1 MGKVFLLLKQNK
13 IGKEIMKKTLIF
25 IIAIFLSLLAQS
37 SFAVR
42 IMNNNVSV
50 RTMPSAFYPVLTI
63 LSKGAEVEI
72 LHEEDQ
78 WKKIKTADNKI
89 GWISENAFN
98 SIKKSI
104 DYGAMSND
112 NSKKNMSKLMVTAS
126 VKGFFE
132 NKVTSSGI
140 NRDVFEKPFRRYINP
155 SMFNK
160 FKKQTY
166 DQRWSHKKFRGK
178 NKIEQKGAFTIDEN
192 LVALSSYIAAKFSA
206 PGLSQNLEL
215 VVYVNNVAQL
225 IIESTEFY
233 DLPVSVLVV
242 KSDEVFANATPIGV
256 IVISEGLLKIM
267 KDESELACL
276 LGHEIAHVTL
286 NHGSTEFEIRKPK
299 FAAADAF
306 SELEEELGVDEVE
319 EELNDLC
326 DEMYERAVG
335 GRKAEYEEKADHR
348 GMIYARRAGYSANG
362 MLSLLKR
369 LKSRVPVSREPTD
382 ASHWLP
388 VSMQKRIT
396 KLENI
401 TATKLKPNKHYLT
414 FQSRY
419 KAQRK

>member
-1 MGKVFLLLKQNK
+1 
-13 IGKEIMKKTLIF
+13 MKKTLIF
-25 IIAIFLSLLAQS
+25 IIAVFLLLLARS
-37 SFAVR
+37 SFAAR

-50 RTMPSAFYPVLTI
+50 RTMPNAFYPVLAI

-72 LHEEDQ
+72 LQEEDR

-89 GWISENAFN
+89 GWISANAFN

-112 NSKKNMSKLMVTAS
+112 KSKKNISKLMVTAA

-132 NKVTSSGI
+132 SKATSSDI
-140 NRDVFEKPFRRYINP
+140 NRDVFEKPFRQYIDP
-155 SMFNK
+155 SMFSK
-160 FKKQTY
+160 FKEQTY
-166 DQRWSHKKFRGK
+166 EKRWSQKKFRGK
-178 NKIEQKGAFTIDEN
+178 NRIEQQGAFAIDEN
-192 LVALSSYIAAKFSA
+192 LVALSSYITAKFSA

-215 VVYVNNVAQL
+215 VAYVNNVAQL

-233 DLPVSVLVV
+233 DLPISVLVV
-242 KSDEVFANATPIGV
+242 KSDEVLANATPIGV
-256 IVISEGLLKIM
+256 IVISEGFLKII

-299 FAAADAF
+299 FAADDAF
-306 SELEEELGVDEVE
+306 AELEKELGGDEVE
-319 EELNDLC
+319 TELDGFC
-326 DEMYERAVG
+326 DEMYERAIG

-362 MLSLLKR
+362 MISLLKR
-369 LKSRVPVSREPTD
+369 LKSRIPTSREPTD
-382 ASHWLP
+382 ASHWFP

-396 KLENI
+396 KLEHI
-401 TATKLKPNKHYLT
+401 TATKLKPNKRYLT

-419 KAQRK
+419 DAQRK